1 MDGALRL
8 SGQRE
13 PLGLWRHRVGPP
25 SQAPDLRAERIE
37 FSSRG
42 DRATGRLWLPRKP
55 EGEVALVLVQHGG
68 GSAEGAEVEAV
79 AAALA
84 ARGAAVAAIDLPL
97 HGARGDAKLGERLA
111 RALSGAVGAAPPAL
125 VAEFARQSIIDLERA
140 LDALGPLPEIDGER
154 IGYVGFGLGARL
166 GAAFASLD
174 GRVQAAV
181 LALPGDAAA
190 APELDARQYVAGISP
205 RPLLI
210 AHTDDGG
217 THARAGRALYDA
229 AREPKLQL
237 HVPPSAR
244 PDDAALLDEIARF
257 LSQPL
262 GLRAL

>member
-25 SQAPDLRAERIE
+25 TQAPELRAERVE

-42 DRATGRLWLPRKP
+42 DRASGRLWLPRRP
-55 EGEVALVLVQHGG
+55 EGEVPLVLVQHGSG
-68 GSAEGAEVEAV
+68 ASADGAESEAV

-84 ARGAAVAAIDLPL
+84 QRGAAVASIDWPL

-111 RALSGAVGAAPPAL
+111 RALSGAVGAAPPPL
-125 VAEFARQSIIDLERA
+125 VAEFARQAIVDLERA
-140 LDALGPLPEIDGER
+140 LDALGALPEVDGER

-174 GRVQAAV
+174 DRVQAAA
-181 LALPGDAAA
+181 LALPGDAAGA
-190 APELDARQYVAGISP
+190 SELDARHYVANITP
-205 RPLLI
+205 RPLLV
-210 AHTDDGG
+210 AHVEDGSA
-217 THARAGRALYDA
+217 ARAGRALFDA

-237 HVPPSAR
+237 YVSAGTR
-244 PDDAALLDEIARF
+244 ADDAALLAEITRF
-257 LSQPL
+257 LAKPL
-262 GLRAL
+262 GLRL